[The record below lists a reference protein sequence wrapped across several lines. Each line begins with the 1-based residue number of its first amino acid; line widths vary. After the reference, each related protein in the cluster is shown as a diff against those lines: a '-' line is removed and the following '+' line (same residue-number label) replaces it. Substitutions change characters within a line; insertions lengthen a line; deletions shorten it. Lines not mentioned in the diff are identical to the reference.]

1 MRIDTI
7 SNRGEWDRFWE
18 SHAPHAL
25 FQTWAWG
32 EVVKRQSI
40 PLIRFGLYD
49 GSRLIGIFQIVIVR
63 ARRGTY
69 VHVRHGPVIIGTD
82 PEVWECIIT
91 FLQNFAKGQRASFIR
106 MSPPFE
112 DTQPYRK
119 LLSSFRMMP
128 AAVHEV
134 DAERCWVLDITP
146 SEDSLLSG
154 MRKTTRYEIRR
165 SEKVGIRVVSSTD
178 PTDLDKFFG
187 LYQETSKR
195 QHFVAH
201 IGIRDE
207 FEVFAGE
214 GNAVLLLGYHEHT
227 LLSAAIILCSGRQAI
242 YHHGASSPTKLPVN
256 YAVQW
261 EAIRM
266 AKKRSL
272 KRYNFWGIAAP
283 VAKNHP
289 WQGLTLFKTGF
300 GGQEVRSI
308 HAYDLPLSPRY
319 WVTRSIEWWEMR
331 KRGY

>member
-1 MRIDTI
+1 MRINTV
-7 SNRGEWDRFWE
+7 SDRATWE
-18 SHAPHAL
+18 HFREIHAPGAL
-25 FQTWAWG
+25 FQSWNWG
-32 EVVKRQSI
+32 EVVRRQSI
-40 PLIRFGLYD
+40 PLARFGLYD
-49 GSRLIGIFQIVIVR
+49 GSRLIGIFQVVTVR

-69 VHVRHGPVIIGTD
+69 LHVRHGPIIIGIN
-82 PEVWECIIT
+82 PKVWEFIIT
-91 FLQNFAKGQRASFIR
+91 FLQNFAKGQCASFIR
-106 MSPPFE
+106 MNPPFE
-112 DTQPYRK
+112 DTETNRT
-119 LLSSFRMMP
+119 LLCSFGMRP

-146 SEDSLLSG
+146 SENSLLSG

-165 SEKVGIRVVSSTD
+165 SGKAGIRIVSSID

-201 IGIRDE
+201 IGIQDE

-227 LLSAAIILCSGRQAI
+227 LLSAAIILFSGDQAI

-266 AKKRSL
+266 AKKRGL
-272 KRYNFWGIAAP
+272 KWYNFWGIAPPATN
-283 VAKNHP
+283 NHP
-289 WQGLTLFKTGF
+289 WRGLTLFKIGF
-300 GGQEVRSI
+300 GGQEMRSI
-308 HAYDLPLSPRY
+308 HAHDLPLSPRY

>member
-7 SNRGEWDRFWE
+7 SNRGEWDRFWGE
-18 SHAPHAL
+18 HAPQAL
-25 FQTWAWG
+25 FQSWAWG

-40 PLIRFGLYD
+40 PVARFGLYD
-49 GSRLIGIFQIVIVR
+49 GSCLVGMYQVVTVR

-69 VHVRHGPVIIGTD
+69 LHIRHGPVIIGTN

-91 FLQNFAKGQRASFIR
+91 FLQNFAKDQRASFIR
-106 MSPPFE
+106 MNPPFE
-112 DTQPYRK
+112 DTK
-119 LLSSFRMMP
+119 TNHILLRSFGMRP

-146 SEDSLLSG
+146 DEESLLSG

-165 SEKVGIRVVSSTD
+165 SEKVEIRVVSSTD

-187 LYQETSKR
+187 LYQKTSQR

-201 IGIRDE
+201 TGIRDE

-227 LLSAAIILCSGRQAI
+227 LLSAAIILFSGRQAI
-242 YHHGASSPTKLPVN
+242 YHHGASSPTKFPVN

-261 EAIRM
+261 KAIRE
-266 AKKRSL
+266 AKR
-272 KRYNFWGIAAP
+272 RGMRIYNFWGIAPA
-283 VAKNHP
+283 VTKNHP

-300 GGQEVRSI
+300 GGQEVRTI
-308 HAYDLPLSPRY
+308 HAHDLPLSPRY